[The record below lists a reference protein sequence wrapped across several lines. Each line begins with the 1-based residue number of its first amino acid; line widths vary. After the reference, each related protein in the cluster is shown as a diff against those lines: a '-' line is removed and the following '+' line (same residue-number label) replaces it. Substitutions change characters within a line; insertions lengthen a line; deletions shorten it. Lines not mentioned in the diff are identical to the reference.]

1 MSNFIDNDISLFINN
16 KNKDKFFK
24 DFNDNFKDK
33 KRDFNDNFNNITVS
47 LFTDIENNISICY
60 KFQNDFNDYFQD
72 KNNKN
77 INDYKS
83 IYTNND
89 DKDKYFIYFSNFIM
103 IDKGDFIDNFNDEC
117 VSFIMGIENK
127 DENVKDFYSF
137 CKDKRINFK
146 DNFGNIIVSVFVSEY
161 KL

>member
-24 DFNDNFKDK
+24 DFNDNLKDK
-33 KRDFNDNFNNITVS
+33 KRDFNDYESIYKG
-47 LFTDIENNISICY
+47 IENNISICY
-60 KFQNDFNDYFQD
+60 KFQNDFNDCFQD

-117 VSFIMGIENK
+117 MSFIMGIENNMSIYIEEVPNETAPSIQGFAK
-127 DENVKDFYSF
+127 PPA
-137 CKDKRINFK
+137 
-146 DNFGNIIVSVFVSEY
+146 
-161 KL
+161 